1 MKAVEAKY
9 RALLGKSIHAKE
21 PIIPFYSTV
30 TGGLLRS
37 GEILS
42 TSYWVQNLVSPV
54 LFLPAV
60 SAITDSLPSP
70 IAFLEIGPHSALAG
84 PLRQIIRNEAKEA
97 HYIPTL
103 VRNEDAMTALLKTA
117 GELWISN
124 LELNFGAINP
134 AGELLTD
141 LPTYPWNYDG
151 EYWYESRLSKEW
163 RQRKFPHHDILGA
176 RVTESSEVDPTWR
189 NVLRLDNAPWIQDH
203 EIAHDILFPGAG
215 YIAMVGE
222 AIRQLTDLSDYT
234 VRAVNF
240 MSALMLNEGK
250 PVEVFTH
257 LRKVRLTT
265 TLDSEWYE
273 FSVTS
278 LNGPTTTKHCVGQVR
293 GGSDSRIEVPAIEPL
308 QRMVPSS
315 TWYRVMA
322 RFGLN
327 YGPRFRGLKE
337 ISAHVSERK
346 AVAKLTDGLTEKETP
361 YHIHPTTIDC
371 SFQLFSVSAFHG
383 IGRLFNKLSV
393 PTYIEELYIAP
404 AKETILIQADAAS
417 SSLGALS
424 GNLVGVSAGKVVMN
438 LVGLKMSPLGD
449 NDQGQNEDP
458 HAAVELE
465 WKSDLNLLDA
475 AQLMRPAKDIIN
487 CHMLVEKLALACM
500 IESHFQFMDLQP
512 SLPHLQSFRAWLETQ
527 HKKAIDSQ
535 YPNIQDCAMIAGMNH
550 SQRVT
555 LISDLHTEALGTDAA
570 AVAIAI
576 HRIFAH
582 STDIFLG
589 KVDPLEILLEDEIL
603 TKVYDFMQL
612 WEYSDFFELLGHY
625 KPDMKILEIGAGTGG
640 TTSTI
645 LPHLRSLYGE
655 RLYGSYKYTD
665 ISAGFFVAA
674 KERFKDIQG
683 MDYGILDISQDPIQ
697 QGYEAESFDLIV
709 ACNVL
714 HATPKLSETLSN
726 VRKLLHPRGRL
737 LLQELSPSTRWI
749 NYVMGVLPG
758 WWLGANDNRA
768 TEPYVAPQRW
778 EQELK
783 SSGFEGI
790 NAVAYDGQLN
800 NNIIAMPARKART
813 KRLTV
818 LCKRESEK
826 HVQEL
831 SKLLREHSYELD
843 YCTLEQTPKPGQ
855 DIISLFDTE
864 TPFLYSATA
873 KEFNAFKNFITRIEG
888 SGVLWVTGAAQIHCH
903 DPNYSLILGMARTI
917 RTEMLMDFGTLE
929 LENFDLDGWKATA
942 NVLHE
947 FGHRVRD
954 SDHDPVLEYA
964 YSNGKVQVGRY
975 HWISV
980 SKELLDSKHDSHPR
994 KLEIG
999 RPGILHTLA
1008 WKQEEPME
1016 LESDWVEVETRAVG
1030 LNFKVDTWRIGELF
1044 SSKIANLYPRMF

>member
-1 MKAVEAKY
+1 MKTVEARY
-9 RALLGKSIHAKE
+9 RALLGKSIHAKD
-21 PIIPFYSTV
+21 PVVPFYSTV

-37 GEILS
+37 GDILS

-54 LFLPAV
+54 LFLSAV
-60 SAITDSLPSP
+60 GAITNTLESP
-70 IAFLEIGPHSALAG
+70 KTFLEIGPHSALAG
-84 PLRQIIRNEAKEA
+84 PIRQIIRSEAKEA
-97 HYIPTL
+97 YYIPTL
-103 VRNEDAMTALLKTA
+103 VRNEDAMRALLKTA

-124 LELNFGAINP
+124 LNLNFSAINP

-151 EYWYESRLSKEW
+151 NYWYESRLSKEW

-215 YIAMVGE
+215 YIAMIGE
-222 AIRQLTDLSDYT
+222 AIRQLTELNDYT

-257 LRKVRLTT
+257 VRKLRLTT

-273 FSVTS
+273 FSITS
-278 LNGPTTTKHCVGQVR
+278 LNGTTTTKHCVGQVR
-293 GGSDSRIEVPAIEPL
+293 GGSNSRIEAPTIKPL

-346 AVAKLTDGLTEKETP
+346 AVATLTDSLTEKETP
-361 YHIHPTTIDC
+361 YQIHPTTIDS
-371 SFQLFSVSAFHG
+371 SFQLFSVAAFNG
-383 IGRLFNKLSV
+383 VGRLFNKLSV
-393 PTYIEELYIAP
+393 PTYIEEFYMSP
-404 AKETILIQADAAS
+404 AKDDIAIQAEAAS
-417 SSLGALS
+417 SFSGTLS
-424 GNLVGVSAGKVVMN
+424 GNLVGVSAGEVVMN

-465 WKSDLNLLDA
+465 WKCDLNLLDA
-475 AQLMRPAKDIIN
+475 VQLMRPAKDVTM

-500 IESHFQFMDLQP
+500 IESHSQFMDLQP
-512 SLPHLQSFRAWLETQ
+512 SLPHLRNYRAWLGTQ
-527 HKKAIDSQ
+527 HEKAADGQ
-535 YPNIQDCAMIAGMNH
+535 YPNIQDCAIIAGMNH
-550 SQRVT
+550 SQRAT
-555 LISDLHTEALGTDAA
+555 LISDLLTEALDTDAA
-570 AVAIAI
+570 GAATAIR
-576 HRIFAH
+576 RIFAH
-582 STDIFLG
+582 SSDIFLG
-589 KVDPLEILLEDEIL
+589 KVDPLEILLKNEIL
-603 TKVYDFMQL
+603 TKVYDFAQV
-612 WEYSDFFELLGHY
+612 WEYSGFFELLGHCR
-625 KPDMKILEIGAGTGG
+625 PDMKILEIGAGTGSS
-640 TTSTI
+640 TSTI
-645 LPHLRSLYGE
+645 LPHLKSSYGE

-674 KERFKDIQG
+674 KERFKDVQG

-697 QGYEAESFDLIV
+697 QGYEAESFDLIF

-714 HATPKLSETLSN
+714 HATPKLNETLSN

-737 LLQELSPSTRWI
+737 FLQELSPSTRWI

-758 WWLGANDNRA
+758 WWLGAEDNRA

-778 EQELK
+778 EKELK

-790 NAVAYDGQLN
+790 NAVAYDGQFN
-800 NNIIAMPARKART
+800 NNIIAMPAREPRT

-818 LCKRESEK
+818 LSKRQSEK
-826 HVQEL
+826 HVQEV
-831 SKLLREHSYELD
+831 SKVLRDRSYELD
-843 YCTLEQTPKPGQ
+843 YCTLEQKPKPDQ
-855 DIISLFDTE
+855 DIISLLDIE
-864 TPFLYSATA
+864 KPFLYSATA
-873 KEFNAFKNFITRIEG
+873 KEFEAFKSFVTRIEG
-888 SGVLWVTGAAQIHCH
+888 SGVLWVTGAAQIRCH

-917 RTEMLMDFGTLE
+917 RTELMMDFGTLE
-929 LENFDLDGWKATA
+929 LEKFDLEGWNATA

-947 FGHRVRD
+947 FEYRVRD
-954 SDHDPVLEYA
+954 SDHDPALEYA
-964 YSNGKVQVGRY
+964 YSDGKVQVGRY

-980 SKELLDSKHDSHPR
+980 SKELLDTKHDSHPR

-1016 LESDWVEVETRAVG
+1016 LKSDWVEIETRAVG
-1030 LNFKVDTWRIGELF
+1030 LNFKVDTCLTW
-1044 SSKIANLYPRMF
+1044 

>member
-1 MKAVEAKY
+1 MKTVEARY

-21 PIIPFYSTV
+21 PIVPFYSTV
-30 TGGLLRS
+30 TGKLLRS

-54 LFLPAV
+54 LFLSAV
-60 SAITDSLPSP
+60 SATTDSLPSP
-70 IAFLEIGPHSALAG
+70 KAFLEIGPHSALAG
-84 PLRQIIRNEAKEA
+84 PIRQIIRNEAKEA

-103 VRNEDAMTALLKTA
+103 VRNEDAMTALLNTA

-124 LELNFGAINP
+124 LDLNFGAINP

-189 NVLRLDNAPWIQDH
+189 NILRLDNVPWIQDH
-203 EIAHDILFPGAG
+203 EIVHDILFPGAG

-222 AIRQLTDLSDYT
+222 AIRQLTDLRDYT

-250 PVEVFTH
+250 PAEIFTH
-257 LRKVRLTT
+257 VRKVRLTT

-273 FSVTS
+273 FSITS

-293 GGSDSRIEVPAIEPL
+293 GGSESRI
-308 QRMVPSS
+308 
-315 TWYRVMA
+315 A

-327 YGPRFRGLKE
+327 YGPRFRGLEE

-346 AVAKLTDGLTEKETP
+346 AVATLTDGLTETETP
-361 YHIHPTTIDC
+361 YQIHPTTIDC

-393 PTYIEELYIAP
+393 PTYIEELYIRP
-404 AKETILIQADAAS
+404 AKDNILIQAEAAS
-417 SSLGALS
+417 SFSGALS
-424 GNLVGVSAGKVVMN
+424 GNLVGVSAGEVVIN

-458 HAAVELE
+458 HAAAELE

-475 AQLMRPAKDIIN
+475 AQLMRPAKDITK

-512 SLPHLQSFRAWLETQ
+512 SLSHLLNFRAWLETQ
-527 HKKAIDSQ
+527 HKKAIGSQ
-535 YPNIQDCAMIAGMNH
+535 YPNIQDCAMIAGMTH
-550 SQRVT
+550 SQRVA
-555 LISDLHTEALGTDAA
+555 LIRDLLTEALNTDAA
-570 AVAIAI
+570 AVATAI

-582 STDIFLG
+582 SSNIFLG
-589 KVDPLEILLEDEIL
+589 KVDPLEILLENEVL

-612 WEYSDFFELLGHY
+612 WEYGEFFELLGHY

-645 LPHLRSLYGE
+645 LPYLKSSYGE

-683 MDYGILDISQDPIQ
+683 VDYGILDISQDPIQ

-714 HATPKLSETLSN
+714 HATPKLNETLLN

-737 LLQELSPSTRWI
+737 FLQELSPSTKWI

-758 WWLGANDNRA
+758 WWLGADDNRA
-768 TEPYVAPQRW
+768 TEPYIAPQRW
-778 EQELK
+778 AQELK

-790 NAVAYDGQLN
+790 DAVAYDGQLN
-800 NNIIAMPARKART
+800 NNIIAMPAPDPRT

-831 SKLLREHSYELD
+831 SGLLRERSYELD

-855 DIISLFDTE
+855 DIISLLDIE
-864 TPFLYSATA
+864 APFLYSATA
-873 KEFNAFKNFITRIEG
+873 KEFEAFKDFVTRIEG
-888 SGVLWVTGAAQIHCH
+888 SGILWVTGAAQIHCH
-903 DPNYSLILGMARTI
+903 DPKYSLILGMARTI
-917 RTEMLMDFGTLE
+917 RTELLMDFGTLE
-929 LENFDLDGWKATA
+929 LEKFDLDGWKATA

-947 FGHRVRD
+947 FGYRVRD
-954 SDHDPVLEYA
+954 PDHDPVLEYA
-964 YSNGKVQVGRY
+964 YSDGKVQVGKY

-980 SKELLDSKHDSHPR
+980 SKELLDFKHDSHPR

-1008 WKQEEPME
+1008 WKQEEPAD
-1016 LESDWVEVETRAVG
+1016 LKSDWVEVETRAVG
-1030 LNFKVDTWRIGELF
+1030 LNFKVDTRSRW
-1044 SSKIANLYPRMF
+1044 